1 MTPRC
6 AVIAILL
13 PFLAGCGLKRGEDWL
28 SPMGK
33 RHPVAGQ
40 IWDVNAARL
49 LDSSQL
55 IRSLAARSL
64 VLLGEKHDNA
74 DHHRLQA
81 RIIDGLVAAG
91 RRPAV
96 AFEML
101 SVDLDPVLTNTLARP
116 SVTLDEL
123 RKAIRW
129 DESGWPEWNLY
140 APVFEA
146 ALRAHLPIAAADL
159 SPSLIDSIRREGLGA
174 LEPALVAHLGL
185 DTPLSREQRRALTD
199 QIREAHCGHAP
210 HHLLGRMVDVQRAR
224 DAHMARRLVDAS
236 RLSPT
241 GSAVLI
247 AGIEHVRRDWGAALY
262 LSRWAPEADIAS
274 VGFIEVVEGQTTPA
288 ETLAELYGA
297 TVPLDYVWFTPRVDD
312 SDPCEKFREQ
322 LQKMRERV

>member
-1 MTPRC
+1 MTPRRE
-6 AVIAILL
+6 VIAILL
-13 PFLAGCGLKRGEDWL
+13 PFLVGCALGRGEDWL
-28 SPMGK
+28 SPVGK
-33 RHPVAGQ
+33 RHPLAGH
-40 IWDVNAARL
+40 IWDVNAARM

-55 IRSLAARSL
+55 IRRLAARSL

-81 RIIDGLVAAG
+81 RIVEGLVAAG

-116 SVTLDEL
+116 SVTSDEL

-146 ALRAHLPIAAADL
+146 ALRAHLPIATADL
-159 SPSLIDSIRREGLGA
+159 SRSSIDSIRREGPGA
-174 LEPALVAHLGL
+174 LDAALVAYLGL

-210 HHLLGRMVDVQRAR
+210 RHLIGRMVDVQRAR
-224 DAHMARRLVDAS
+224 DAHMARRLMDAS

-247 AGIEHVRRDWGAALY
+247 AGIEHVRRDWGGLLY

-274 VGFIEVVEGQTTPA
+274 VGFIEVLEGQTAPA
-288 ETLAELYGA
+288 ETLAERYGA
-297 TVPLDYVWFTPRVDD
+297 SVPLDYVWFTPRVDD
-312 SDPCEKFREQ
+312 IDPCEKFKEH
-322 LQKMRERV
+322 LQKMRERL